1 MARGDKLVKDHI
13 FLSIVTPTY
22 NEEETIA
29 ECIKAVARVMAS
41 LDKKIT
47 YEHIIID
54 NASTDS
60 TIQIARILSRSD
72 ARIIVAVNDRNI
84 GGSRSI
90 YRGLSLTRGD
100 WIVPMLPA
108 DLQDPAETIPKFIDE
123 ISTETNVIFGIRK
136 NRQESLIMRF
146 MRSVYY
152 KAIRKFSTAEIPL
165 HSGDFCLINR
175 NVANSLIEIQDENPY
190 VRGLIAQAAKSPK
203 FVEYNWGKRLSGKS
217 KASPFVLTDLAVSG
231 FVSTS
236 QIPARIALL
245 SGFAI
250 SLGSVLWA
258 LIQIFIVLL
267 GEREA
272 QPGVSTIVVAIFLF
286 GGIQLFFT
294 GLIGEYVLSIH
305 RQVKRTP
312 TVETHVFRE

>member
-1 MARGDKLVKDHI
+1 VKDHI
-13 FLSIVTPTY
+13 FLSIVTPTF
-22 NEEETIA
+22 NEEGTIA
-29 ECIKAVARVMAS
+29 ECIEAVARVMAS
-41 LDKKIT
+41 YDKEIT

-54 NASTDS
+54 NASTDA
-60 TIQIARILSRSD
+60 TVQIARNLSRSD
-72 ARIIVAVNDRNI
+72 TRVIVAVNERNI

-100 WIVPMLPA
+100 WVIPMLPA

-136 NRQESLIMRF
+136 NRQESFVFRF
-146 MRSVYY
+146 MRSAYY
-152 KAIRKFSTAEIPL
+152 KIIRKFSAAEIPL
-165 HSGDFCLINR
+165 HSGDFCLINKSVV
-175 NVANSLIEIQDENPY
+175 NALIEIQDENPY
-190 VRGLIAQAAKSPK
+190 VRGLIAQSAKSPK
-203 FVEYNWGKRLSGKS
+203 SVEYNWGKRLSGKS

-250 SLGSVLWA
+250 SIGSIIWA
-258 LIQIFIVLL
+258 LVQTFVVLL
-267 GEREA
+267 GGRDI
-272 QPGVSTIVVAIFLF
+272 QPGISTIIVAVFFF

-312 TVETHVFRE
+312 TVKTHVFRE